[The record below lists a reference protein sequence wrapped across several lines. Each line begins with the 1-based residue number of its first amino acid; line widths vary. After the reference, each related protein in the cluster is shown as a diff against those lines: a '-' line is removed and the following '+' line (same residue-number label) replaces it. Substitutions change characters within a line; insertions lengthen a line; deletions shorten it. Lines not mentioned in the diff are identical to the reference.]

1 MYVGYQYQ
9 GCDYIFWETRSTTV
23 NGYDLTASHIGGWNL
38 DIHHMYNYQEGNTR
52 RFQLKKENSVY
63 GRLMNQGLEMEE
75 MGSPHRKRG
84 GSITTKRDMAASVAL

>member
-38 DIHHMYNYQEGNTR
+38 DIHHMYNYQEGKKGS
-52 RFQLKKENSVY
+52 FQLKKKMSATS
-63 GRLMNQGLEMEE
+63 M
-75 MGSPHRKRG
+75 
-84 GSITTKRDMAASVAL
+84 VA